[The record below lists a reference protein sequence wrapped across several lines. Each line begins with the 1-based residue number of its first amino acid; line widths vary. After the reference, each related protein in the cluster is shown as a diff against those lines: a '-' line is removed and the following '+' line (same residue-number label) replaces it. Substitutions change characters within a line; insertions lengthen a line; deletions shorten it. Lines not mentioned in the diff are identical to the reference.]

1 MPTDFHHDLIFLI
14 RSLVPRYDDLSA
26 GEALQLVYLKK
37 KKRRLEKL
45 QITPLFLAFTSEY
58 QVIVNRSRLE

>member
-37 KKRRLEKL
+37 KKKSTPREASNYSSVPQLPRQSIKL
-45 QITPLFLAFTSEY
+45 
-58 QVIVNRSRLE
+58 